1 LSSGREKKKRTKE
14 NAKGKLE
21 VISVNNQNP
30 NKEKKSKAN
39 KFKQLLIK

>member
-1 LSSGREKKKRTKE
+1 LSSGREKKREQKKMQ
-14 NAKGKLE
+14 KGKLE

-30 NKEKKSKAN
+30 DKEKKSKAN